1 MSNFEMLQFR
11 RFAGIYNFRAREF
24 SSTVSPVKNI
34 CIVGSGLMGS
44 GIAQVAA
51 QASIMVTL
59 VDKTDYVLNK
69 SKKYIQ
75 NNLERLTKKQ
85 CKKNDVKVQATIVEN
100 TMEKILMTTN
110 LEQGVQN
117 ADLVIEAI
125 VENLSMKQKL
135 FEQIETIIT
144 RPTLFASNTS
154 SLMLRD
160 IAKNVKNKSRF
171 GGLHFFNPVPVM
183 KLCEVIRLTETSDD
197 TFNALQAF
205 GKTVGKTT
213 VECKDV
219 PGFIVNRLLIP
230 YLIEAIRMVERGDAS
245 PRDIDTAM
253 KLGAGYPMGPFEL
266 LDYVGLDTTKFILD
280 GWHKSHP
287 NEKQFDPNPMLN
299 KLVADGKLGKK
310 SGEGFYSY
318 K

>member
-1 MSNFEMLQFR
+1 MLQLSSKFGAVSDFR
-11 RFAGIYNFRAREF
+11 VRKL
-24 SSTVSPVKNI
+24 SSVAFPVKNI

-59 VDKTDYVLNK
+59 VDKTDAVLNK
-69 SKKYIQ
+69 SKKYIR

-85 CKKNDVKVQATIVEN
+85 CKKGVKPEASITEN
-100 TMEKILMTTN
+100 VMEKIVMTTN
-110 LEQGVQN
+110 LGEGVQK
-117 ADLVIEAI
+117 ADLVIEAV
-125 VENLSMKQKL
+125 VENLPMKQKL
-135 FEQIETIIT
+135 FEQIEAIIT
-144 RPTLFASNTS
+144 RPTLLASNTS
-154 SLMLRD
+154 SLKLQD
-160 IAKNVKNKSRF
+160 IARNLKNKSRF
-171 GGLHFFNPVPVM
+171 GGLHFFNPVPIM
-183 KLCEVIRLTETSDD
+183 KLCEVVRLTETSDD
-197 TFNALQAF
+197 TFNALQTFA
-205 GKTVGKTT
+205 KAVGKTT
-213 VECKDV
+213 VECKDA

-245 PRDIDTAM
+245 PQDIDTAM

-280 GWHKSHP
+280 GWHESHP

-299 KLVADGKLGKK
+299 KLVAEGKFGKK